1 MKRIVILLLVAV
13 TAGAFLPA
21 CGKLNNDKAKVS
33 YAIGQQIGTGLQ
45 QIKDEID
52 LSAVKQGLDDAVN
65 GREPKLG
72 MEEAR
77 QVLQDFQRNMMSR
90 RPGMDPASADR
101 NAKEGAAFLAE
112 NAKKPGVKTTASG
125 LQYKV
130 IKQGSGPKPKATD
143 KVKVDY
149 KGTLIDGK
157 EFDSSYRRGMPA
169 VFPVSGVIKG
179 WIEGL
184 QLMPV
189 GSKYQL
195 FIPSNLAYG
204 ETGQGQ
210 DIGPN
215 STLVFEVE
223 LHGIEK

>member
-1 MKRIVILLLVAV
+1 MKNIGLLLMVAV
-13 TAGAFLPA
+13 TAGVFLPA

-33 YAIGQQIGTGLQ
+33 YAIGQQIGMGLQ
-45 QIKDEID
+45 QIKDEVD

-72 MEEAR
+72 PEEAR
-77 QVLQDFQRNMMSR
+77 QVMQDFQRNMMSR
-90 RPGMDPASADR
+90 RPGMDPASAEK
-101 NAKEGAAFLAE
+101 NAKEGKAFLEA
-112 NAKKPGVKTTASG
+112 NASKPGVKTTASG

-130 IKQGSGPKPKATD
+130 VKQGSGAKPKATD
-143 KVKVDY
+143 RVKVDY

-157 EFDSSYRRGMPA
+157 EFDSSYKRGQPA
-169 VFPVSGVIKG
+169 VFPVNGVIKG
-179 WIEGL
+179 WSEAL

-195 FIPSNLAYG
+195 FIPSALAYG
-204 ETGQGQ
+204 EMGQGQ

-215 STLVFEVE
+215 SVLVFDVE
-223 LHGIEK
+223 LHSVEK